1 MGKKRRNALQN
12 LINRRTALAVAL
24 AAGLVAGTA
33 AAQDTRQAVAGDSVI
48 EQIKQRG
55 SLIVGL
61 ATFVPWAMLDKS
73 GELIGFE
80 IDVATKLAADLGVEV
95 EFVPTAWDGII
106 PALIAGNFDV
116 IISGMSV
123 TPQRNLTVNFSDP
136 YAFSGL
142 RVVVARKH
150 EGTITSLEDMDRADF
165 TLALRRGATPVAF
178 AQSALPNARLLQF
191 DEDGASLQEVLN
203 GNADATIASEP
214 SPSRYAAEYPDQL
227 YIPIDDLFNVTAEA
241 FALRKGDPDALN
253 FFNNWIA
260 INWRNGFLEER
271 HDYWFRTQEWADQL
285 PN

>member
-1 MGKKRRNALQN
+1 VKNMLRRLK
-12 LINRRTALAVAL
+12 AL
-24 AAGLVAGTA
+24 AAAICIGGIATASGVAQ
-33 AAQDTRQAVAGDSVI
+33 AQETRQAVAGDSVI
-48 EQIKQRG
+48 EQIKERG

-61 ATFVPWAMLDKS
+61 STFVPWAMLDQN

-80 IDVATKLAADLGVEV
+80 IDVATKLAEDMGVEV

-106 PALIAGNFDV
+106 PALIAGRFDV

-123 TPQRNLTVNFSDP
+123 TPQRNLTVNFTDP
-136 YAFSGL
+136 YAYSGL
-142 RVVVARKH
+142 RIAVAREH
-150 EGTITSLEDMDRADF
+150 EGTIESLEDMNRPDF
-165 TLALRRGATPVAF
+165 TFALRRGATPVPF
-178 AQSALPNARLLQF
+178 TQETFPEARIIQF

-214 SPSRYAAEYPDQL
+214 APSRYVDEYPDQL
-227 YIPIDDLFNVTAEA
+227 YIPIDDLYNVTAEA
-241 FALRKGDPDALN
+241 FAVRKGDPDALN

-271 HDYWFRTQEWADQL
+271 HDYWFRSQDWAELL